1 MTAALRKRSVLLA
14 CVFLSLAAALV
25 WWFFGKG
32 ASADAKAKPT
42 VIPVGLET
50 VQLRDVP
57 QSTSGIGSVQSL
69 HTVTLRSQVEG
80 VLAEVLF
87 REGQMVKRGDLLAR
101 IDDREYAAALMRA
114 EADLASNQA
123 QLKSA
128 NLDQVRYG
136 NLLKEEA
143 VSVQIVEQQ
152 TATVE
157 RLRASVRSSEA
168 AVATAKVQLS
178 YTRIV
183 SPIDGRVGLRRVDA
197 GNLVRANDA
206 EGLVT
211 VTQITPISIVFS
223 LPQELLPTLRPL
235 LDGAA
240 APVKA
245 YTREAGTQLAEGK
258 LATVD
263 NQVDPTTGMVR
274 LRADF
279 ANADGSLWPGQ
290 FVTVQLLTGQFPKA
304 LVVPVRSV
312 RHGLNGAYVFRV
324 KDNKAE
330 VVPVKT
336 SFQDDSIA
344 VVTEGLAQGD
354 RIVID
359 GYSRIKAGS
368 QVREV
373 EAAVHKAAD

>member
-14 CVFLSLAAALV
+14 CVFLALAAAA

-32 ASADAKAKPT
+32 SSAEAKAKPT

-87 REGQMVKRGDLLAR
+87 REGQLVKRGDLLAR

-114 EADLASNQA
+114 EAELASNQA

-128 NLDQVRYG
+128 DLDQVRYG

-157 RLRASVRSSEA
+157 RLRAAVRSSEA

-197 GNLVRANDA
+197 GNLIRANDA

-211 VTQITPISIVFS
+211 VTQITPISVVFS

-235 LDGAA
+235 LEGIA

-258 LATVD
+258 LTTVD

-279 ANADGSLWPGQ
+279 ANVDGSLWPGQ

-324 KDNKAE
+324 KDDKAE

-336 SFQDDSIA
+336 SFQDDSIV

-359 GYSRIKAGS
+359 GYSRIKSGS

-373 EAAVHKAAD
+373 EAAVNKAAD

>member
-14 CVFLSLAAALV
+14 CVFLALAALA
-25 WWFFGKG
+25 WWYFGAGKTEP
-32 ASADAKAKPT
+32 AVKPT
-42 VIPVGLET
+42 VIPVGIET

-69 HTVTLRSQVEG
+69 HTVTLRSQAEG

-101 IDDREYAAALMRA
+101 IDDREYAAALMQA
-114 EADLASNQA
+114 EAELASNQA

-128 NLDQVRYG
+128 ELDQVRYG

-157 RLRASVRSSEA
+157 RLRAAVRSSEA
-168 AVATAKVQLS
+168 AVATARVQLS

-197 GNLVRANDA
+197 GNLIRANDA

-211 VTQITPISIVFS
+211 VTQITPISVIFS

-235 LDGAA
+235 LEGAA

-245 YTREAGTQLAEGK
+245 YTREAGTQLAEGR

-279 ANADGSLWPGQ
+279 ANTDGSLWPGQ

-324 KDNKAE
+324 KDGKAE

-336 SFQDDSIA
+336 SFQDDSIV

-373 EAAVHKAAD
+373 EAAVNKAAD

>member
-14 CVFLSLAAALV
+14 CVFLALAALV
-25 WWFFGKG
+25 WWFFG
-32 ASADAKAKPT
+32 ADKSKPAAKPT

-87 REGQMVKRGDLLAR
+87 REGQLVKRGDLLAR

-114 EADLASNQA
+114 EAELASNQA

-128 NLDQVRYG
+128 ELDQVRYG

-152 TATVE
+152 TATVA

-211 VTQITPISIVFS
+211 VTQITPISVIFS

-235 LDGAA
+235 LDGVA

-324 KDNKAE
+324 KDDKAE

-336 SFQDDSIA
+336 SFQDDSIV

-368 QVREV
+368 LVREV
-373 EAAVHKAAD
+373 EAAVNKAAD

>member
-1 MTAALRKRSVLLA
+1 M
-14 CVFLSLAAALV
+14 
-25 WWFFGKG
+25 
-32 ASADAKAKPT
+32 
-42 VIPVGLET
+42 
-50 VQLRDVP
+50 
-57 QSTSGIGSVQSL
+57 
-69 HTVTLRSQVEG
+69 
-80 VLAEVLF
+80 
-87 REGQMVKRGDLLAR
+87 
-101 IDDREYAAALMRA
+101 
-114 EADLASNQA
+114 
-123 QLKSA
+123 
-128 NLDQVRYG
+128 RYG

-157 RLRASVRSSEA
+157 RLRAAVRSSEA
-168 AVATAKVQLS
+168 AVATARVQLS

-197 GNLVRANDA
+197 GNLIRANDA

-211 VTQITPISIVFS
+211 VTQITPISVIFS

-235 LDGAA
+235 LEGVA

-245 YTREAGTQLAEGK
+245 YTREAGTQLAEGR

-279 ANADGSLWPGQ
+279 ANTDGSLWPGQ

-324 KDNKAE
+324 KDGKAE

-336 SFQDDSIA
+336 SFQDDSIV

-373 EAAVHKAAD
+373 EAAVNKAAD

>member
-14 CVFLSLAAALV
+14 CVFLALAALA
-25 WWFFGKG
+25 WWFFGTDKSKP
-32 ASADAKAKPT
+32 AAKPT

-87 REGQMVKRGDLLAR
+87 REGQLVKRGDLLAR

-114 EADLASNQA
+114 EAELASNQA

-128 NLDQVRYG
+128 ELDQVRYG

-152 TATVE
+152 TATVA

-211 VTQITPISIVFS
+211 VTQITPISVIFS

-258 LATVD
+258 LATID

-324 KDNKAE
+324 KDDKAE

-336 SFQDDSIA
+336 SFQDDSIV

-359 GYSRIKAGS
+359 GYSRIKSGS
-368 QVREV
+368 LVREV
-373 EAAVHKAAD
+373 EAAVNKAAD